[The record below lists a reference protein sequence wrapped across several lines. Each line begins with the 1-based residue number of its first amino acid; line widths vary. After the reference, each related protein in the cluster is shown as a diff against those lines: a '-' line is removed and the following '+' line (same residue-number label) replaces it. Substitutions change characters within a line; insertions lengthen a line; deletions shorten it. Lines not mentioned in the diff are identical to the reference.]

1 MASQLLTAQHTRLH
15 PDMAR
20 LSRLNLIMAPRTQ
33 LQLAMARLSRSPL
46 AMVSLT
52 TKPQRTRLQDDKVQ
66 WVIGQE
72 TTTKRTQIPPAM
84 ESTPILLAIEKMQ
97 ILPDTAKPSSAP
109 PAIAHLTEEP
119 LTPRHTE
126 DHPKDRHKVRR
137 PTELLLTKAP
147 LREVLLNTV
156 RHMEG
161 NPKRRLKELLHTET
175 HLTHAKLPTVLLK
188 NPAHTALRSDLP
200 TLDTLAKKQRETTP
214 LIHKATDPQIEAR
227 TDTIDC
233 L

>member
-1 MASQLLTAQHTRLH
+1 
-15 PDMAR
+15 
-20 LSRLNLIMAPRTQ
+20 
-33 LQLAMARLSRSPL
+33 
-46 AMVSLT
+46 
-52 TKPQRTRLQDDKVQ
+52 
-66 WVIGQE
+66 
-72 TTTKRTQIPPAM
+72 M
-84 ESTPILLAIEKMQ
+84 ESTPIPLAIEKIQ
-97 ILPDTAKPSSAP
+97 ILPATAKPSSAP
-109 PAIAHLTEEP
+109 PAIAPLTEEP

-126 DHPKDRHKVRR
+126 DHPKDRHRVRR

-147 LREVLLNTV
+147 LREVPLNTV

-161 NPKRRLKELLHTET
+161 HPKLRLEELLHTET
-175 HLTHAKLPTVLLK
+175 HLTHAKLPTVLQK

-214 LIHKATDPQIEAR
+214 LIHKATDPRIEAR